1 MQNDYINAKK
11 LGDSARRKSLI
22 KGTYPYLMSLDS
34 MVSQADIAAE
44 IDLGLWEIP
53 LSLIVGTKTAGRQN
67 AFANN
72 FMPIL
77 GNGTEFSLKW
87 ANLYDYQVSEGL
99 RDPIKAYEY
108 MNQFYVEEGNK
119 RVSVMKYLGAY
130 SIHAEVTR
138 VLPKKTD
145 SKENRIYYEFLDFF
159 NVTGIFGFNFSQEGC
174 YAKLASLLGQD
185 LVNPWPEDLILDF
198 KAAYGKFAEAFHTKN
213 KETELWAEDAFLVYL
228 TIFSFHTIVEISKE
242 DLERQMDRLWN
253 EFLTDL
259 GEDKITLIDDPKI
272 IDKKAGEM
280 RVDRVSKML
289 YISPIYTSER
299 PLKIAFLYEKDEEV
313 SSWTYGI
320 ELGRNKLTDIFGNII
335 DTIKIENCLTDEDVA
350 KGIEAAVADKDEV
363 IFTTS
368 SSMMSETLK
377 AAIKYPKI
385 RFLNCSVNLPVNAV
399 RTYYAR
405 TYESKFLM
413 GAIAAALSPD
423 HRIGYCAGYPIYG
436 TIAEINA
443 FAIGAA
449 MVSPESR
456 IYLKWSSKENT
467 DWEKELIDDGI
478 VIIQGPEYI
487 RPTDEAHKFGL
498 YMIEEDGSRSTI
510 AAPMTD
516 WGRYFAL
523 IVESILSGS
532 FDAKSIAR
540 KDRSLNYWYGMSAGV
555 LDIVTSSKLPYYTKK
570 TLELLK
576 NGVISGRI
584 NPFDGELHSQDGIVR
599 EEGASP
605 LTYEE
610 IITMNWL
617 NDNVIGSIPTSDEV
631 DEIAKKTVSVIGVD
645 VPDKK

>member
-1 MQNDYINAKK
+1 MQQDYVKAKK
-11 LGDSARRKSLI
+11 LGDSARRKSRL
-22 KGTYPYLMSLDS
+22 KGTYPYLMSLDN
-34 MVSQADIAAE
+34 MVSQTDIAAE
-44 IDLGLWEIP
+44 IDLGLREIP

-72 FMPIL
+72 FMPL
-77 GNGTEFSLKW
+77 LSSGTEFATKW
-87 ANLYDYQVSEGL
+87 ASLYDYQVTEGL

-130 SIHAEVTR
+130 AIYANVIR
-138 VLPKKTD
+138 ILPKKTD

-174 YAKLASLLGQD
+174 YARLASLLGQD
-185 LVNPWPEDLILDF
+185 LVTPWPDDLILDF
-198 KAAYGKFAEAFHTKN
+198 RNTYGKFSEVFHEKN
-213 KETELWAEDAFLVYL
+213 KEPDLWAEDAFLRYL
-228 TIFSFHTIVEISKE
+228 TVFSFHAATEISK
-242 DLERQMDRLWN
+242 DALGQQLDRLRN
-253 EFLTDL
+253 EFLTDS
-259 GEDKITLIDDPKI
+259 GEEKITLIDDPKI
-272 IDKKAGEM
+272 IDQKAGEL
-280 RVDRVSKML
+280 RADRVSRML
-289 YISPIYTSER
+289 LIAPTYTSAR
-299 PLKIAFLYEKDEEV
+299 PLKIAFLYEKDAET
-313 SSWTYGI
+313 SSWTYGN
-320 ELGRNKLTDIFGNII
+320 ELGRNKLKDIFGDII
-335 DTIKIENCLTDEDVA
+335 DTIKIENCMTDEDVA
-350 KGIEAAVADKDEV
+350 KGIEAAVADKDDV

-368 SSMMSETLK
+368 SSMMNETLK
-377 AAIKYPKI
+377 AALKYPKI
-385 RFLNCSVNLPVNAV
+385 HFLNCSVNLPVNAV

-456 IYLKWSSKENT
+456 VYLKWSSKENS
-467 DWEKELIDDGI
+467 DWEKELIDEGI

-487 RPTDEAHKFGL
+487 RPTDEAHRFGL
-498 YMIEEDGSRSTI
+498 YRIEADGSRSPI

-540 KDRSLNYWYGMSAGV
+540 NDRSLNYWYGMSAGV
-555 LDIVTSSKLPYYTKK
+555 LDIVTSSKLPYYSKK
-570 TLELLK
+570 MLELLK
-576 NGVISGRI
+576 AGVSSGHVS
-584 NPFDGELHSQDGIVR
+584 PFDGELHSQDGIVR
-599 EEGASP
+599 EEGAPP

-617 NDNVIGSIPTSDEV
+617 NDNVIGSIPTQDEV
-631 DEIAKKTVSVIGVD
+631 SDLAKKTVSVTGVD

>member
-1 MQNDYINAKK
+1 
-11 LGDSARRKSLI
+11 
-22 KGTYPYLMSLDS
+22 
-34 MVSQADIAAE
+34 
-44 IDLGLWEIP
+44 
-53 LSLIVGTKTAGRQN
+53 
-67 AFANN
+67 
-72 FMPIL
+72 
-77 GNGTEFSLKW
+77 
-87 ANLYDYQVSEGL
+87 
-99 RDPIKAYEY
+99 
-108 MNQFYVEEGNK
+108 
-119 RVSVMKYLGAY
+119 
-130 SIHAEVTR
+130 
-138 VLPKKTD
+138 
-145 SKENRIYYEFLDFF
+145 
-159 NVTGIFGFNFSQEGC
+159 
-174 YAKLASLLGQD
+174 
-185 LVNPWPEDLILDF
+185 
-198 KAAYGKFAEAFHTKN
+198 
-213 KETELWAEDAFLVYL
+213 
-228 TIFSFHTIVEISKE
+228 
-242 DLERQMDRLWN
+242 
-253 EFLTDL
+253 
-259 GEDKITLIDDPKI
+259 
-272 IDKKAGEM
+272 
-280 RVDRVSKML
+280 
-289 YISPIYTSER
+289 
-299 PLKIAFLYEKDEEV
+299 
-313 SSWTYGI
+313 
-320 ELGRNKLTDIFGNII
+320 
-335 DTIKIENCLTDEDVA
+335 
-350 KGIEAAVADKDEV
+350 
-363 IFTTS
+363 
-368 SSMMSETLK
+368 
-377 AAIKYPKI
+377 
-385 RFLNCSVNLPVNAV
+385 
-399 RTYYAR
+399 
-405 TYESKFLM
+405 
-413 GAIAAALSPD
+413 
-423 HRIGYCAGYPIYG
+423 
-436 TIAEINA
+436 
-443 FAIGAA
+443 

>member
-1 MQNDYINAKK
+1 
-11 LGDSARRKSLI
+11 
-22 KGTYPYLMSLDS
+22 
-34 MVSQADIAAE
+34 
-44 IDLGLWEIP
+44 
-53 LSLIVGTKTAGRQN
+53 
-67 AFANN
+67 
-72 FMPIL
+72 
-77 GNGTEFSLKW
+77 
-87 ANLYDYQVSEGL
+87 
-99 RDPIKAYEY
+99 
-108 MNQFYVEEGNK
+108 
-119 RVSVMKYLGAY
+119 
-130 SIHAEVTR
+130 
-138 VLPKKTD
+138 
-145 SKENRIYYEFLDFF
+145 
-159 NVTGIFGFNFSQEGC
+159 
-174 YAKLASLLGQD
+174 
-185 LVNPWPEDLILDF
+185 
-198 KAAYGKFAEAFHTKN
+198 
-213 KETELWAEDAFLVYL
+213 
-228 TIFSFHTIVEISKE
+228 
-242 DLERQMDRLWN
+242 MDRLWN

-280 RVDRVSKML
+280 RADRVSKML
-289 YISPIYTSER
+289 YISPAYSSER
-299 PLKIAFLYEKDEEV
+299 PLKIAFLYEKNEEV
-313 SSWTYGI
+313 SSWVYGN

-350 KGIEAAVADKDEV
+350 KGIEAAVSDEDEV

-377 AAIKYPKI
+377 AAIRYPKI

-413 GAIAAALSPD
+413 GVIAAALSPD

-456 IYLKWSSKENT
+456 IYLKWSSTENT

-487 RPTDEAHKFGL
+487 RPTDEAHRFGL
-498 YMIEEDGSRSTI
+498 YMIEEDGSRTAI

-576 NGVISGRI
+576 TGVITGRI